1 MAAVALAGT
10 AGAVNVLGTPRADSL
25 VGTPRSDRIDGR
37 GGNDFVDGRAAPDT
51 LRGGRGDDR
60 LAAQDRSVDAVSCG
74 AGRDILT
81 ADLGD
86 RVAADC
92 EVVSRRLSRDQYT
105 AVRAQHE
112 TEVEP
117 DSFAFGTT
125 VVTAFQVGRIANGG
139 ALNTGFA
146 TSHDAG
152 RTWVSGAM
160 PGLTTF
166 SNPPGSYERASDPVV
181 AYDAEHGVWLIA
193 SLALRPIE
201 DAIVVNRSR
210 DGVAWSV
217 PTPVRASAGGPIF
230 LDKQWLA
237 CDNGGT
243 SRFRGRCYVTYSDF
257 ETNQMSMQVSADG
270 GLTWSR
276 PVGTP
281 DAAGRRG
288 LAGTF
293 APAPQPVVLPDGT
306 VVIPFYDEDRMAS
319 IRSTDGG
326 QTWSTAVTVARTRF
340 TSPGGLRTGP
350 LPVAET
356 DGAGT
361 IYLVWSDCTFRQ
373 SCAVNDLVLSRSRD
387 GLSWTPPL
395 RVPVVRPGSTTDVLI
410 PGLGAAPDG
419 RLGLAYYTLT
429 ATGRLDVGF
438 IGSRNA
444 GATWTRP
451 QRLSAQS
458 IAFSWT
464 ALTTLGYM
472 VGDYISTSFA
482 GDRFVPVFALAS
494 PPSRGRLDES
504 IYASRLSVR

>member
-1 MAAVALAGT
+1 
-10 AGAVNVLGTPRADSL
+10 VLGTPRADNL

-37 GGNDFVDGRAAPDT
+37 AGNDFVDGRAAPDT

-60 LAAQDRSVDAVSCG
+60 IAAQDRSVDRVTCG
-74 AGRDILT
+74 TGRDIVT
-81 ADLGD
+81 ADRGD

-92 EVVSRRLSRDQYT
+92 EIVSRRLSRDPYT
-105 AVRAQHE
+105 LVRAQHE

-117 DSFAFGTT
+117 DSFAFDST
-125 VVTAFQVGRIANGG
+125 VVATFQVGRIANGG

-146 TSHDAG
+146 TSRDGG
-152 RTWVSGAM
+152 RTWVSGLLPA
-160 PGLTTF
+160 LTTSSRPAGTF
-166 SNPPGSYERASDPVV
+166 ERASDPVV
-181 AYDAEHGVWLIA
+181 AYDAEHGVWLIG
-193 SLALRPIE
+193 SLALRPLE
-201 DAIVVNRSR
+201 DAIVANRSR
-210 DGVAWSV
+210 DGVAWS
-217 PTPVRASAGGPIF
+217 PPSTVRAASSSGPVF
-230 LDKQWLA
+230 LDKQWIV
-237 CDNGGT
+237 CDNGAA
-243 SRFRGRCYVTYSDF
+243 SRFRGRCYAAYSDF
-257 ETNQMSMQVSADG
+257 ETNQLSMQFSTDG
-270 GLTWSR
+270 GLTWST
-276 PVGTP
+276 PVGAP

-288 LAGTF
+288 LEGNF
-293 APAPQPVVLPDGT
+293 APGPQPIALPDGT

-340 TSPGGLRTGP
+340 VSPGGLRAGP

-361 IYLVWSDCTFRQ
+361 IYVVWSDCTFRQ
-373 SCAVNDLVLSRSRD
+373 LCVANDLVLSRSRD

-395 RVPVVRPGSTTDVLI
+395 RVPAVPAGSTIDVQI
-410 PGLGAAPDG
+410 PGLGVSPDG
-419 RLGLAYYTLT
+419 RLGLAYYTVT
-429 ATGRLDVGF
+429 PTGKLDVSF

-451 QRLSAQS
+451 QRLLAQS
-458 IAFSWT
+458 MAFSWT

-504 IYASRLSVR
+504 IYASRLAVR